1 MRKDSGVAP
10 LRSQGATFSDASDK
24 AKILNNQF
32 SSVFTQEPIGSMP
45 DKGPPMVLKTL
56 SNEIAPILQ
65 NIFQITLTI
74 GQVLDD
80 WKEANVA
87 SIFENSDK

>member
-45 DKGPPMVLKTL
+45 DKGPPTL

-65 NIFQITLTI
+65 NIFQISLTT

-87 SIFENSDK
+87 SIFKKSDK